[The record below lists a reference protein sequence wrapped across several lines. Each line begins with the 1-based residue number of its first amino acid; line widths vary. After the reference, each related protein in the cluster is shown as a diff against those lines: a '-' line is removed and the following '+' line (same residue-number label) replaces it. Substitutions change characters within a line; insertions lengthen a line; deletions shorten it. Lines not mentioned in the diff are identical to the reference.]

1 MTCVRS
7 DVYRLR
13 APKDA
18 IGHEQRCERFA
29 ILLQSDRLA
38 HISTMPAAPTSTS
51 AAPSIFRPEIELDGT
66 TTRVMVEQTVAIDPI
81 RLGDFA
87 GRLSRHE
94 LDKVSKAL
102 RLVFALSP

>member
-1 MTCVRS
+1 MTCVRG

-13 APKDA
+13 APKNA
-18 IGHEQRCERFA
+18 VGHEQRGERFA
-29 ILLQSDRLA
+29 ILQSDRLA
-38 HISTMPAAPTSTS
+38 HISTMLVAPTSTS

-66 TTRVMVEQTVAIDPI
+66 TTRVMVEQTVAIAPI

-87 GRLSRHE
+87 GRLSRYE